1 MNCLLCN
8 TRLPVRLCLGDLL
21 ALRPLQQPVICEQ
34 CHTGFTR
41 IDPNHACPGCGRPQE
56 HPHLCCECEQWQHQ
70 YGWHLNHQALYTY
83 NDAMKEYMQRYK
95 FLGDYR
101 LRHVF
106 AVEFQQRIRH
116 LQADLV
122 VPIPVTTTT
131 MATRG
136 FNQVRGLLGDI
147 EVTSILHH
155 RAADKIAQ
163 SHKTRHQRLQTPQP
177 FILSNPVVVRGK
189 RILLVD
195 DIYTTGRTLYHA
207 AVLFKK
213 AQCREIVSLSVAR

>member
-8 TRLPVRLCLGDLL
+8 ARLPVRLSLGDLL
-21 ALRPLQQPVICEQ
+21 ALRPLERPVICEQ
-34 CHTGFTR
+34 CRAGFTR
-41 IDPNHACPGCGRPQE
+41 IDPARACSGCGRPQE
-56 HPHLCCECEQWQHQ
+56 HPHLCRECKQWQRR

-101 LRHVF
+101 LRQVF
-106 AVEFQQRIRH
+106 TVELQQRIRQ

-136 FNQVRGLLGDI
+136 FNQVQGLIGD
-147 EVTSILHH
+147 VTVAPLLRH
-155 RAADKIAQ
+155 RAVDKTAQ
-163 SHKTRHQRLQTPQP
+163 SHKSRQQRLQTPQP
-177 FILSNPVVVRGK
+177 FILSDPSTVHGK

-207 AVLFKK
+207 AVLLKE

>member
-1 MNCLLCN
+1 M
-8 TRLPVRLCLGDLL
+8 
-21 ALRPLQQPVICEQ
+21 
-34 CHTGFTR
+34 
-41 IDPNHACPGCGRPQE
+41 
-56 HPHLCCECEQWQHQ
+56 
-70 YGWHLNHQALYTY
+70 
-83 NDAMKEYMQRYK
+83 EYMQRYK

-101 LRHVF
+101 LRQVF
-106 AVEFQQRIRH
+106 TVELQQRIRQ

-136 FNQVRGLLGDI
+136 FNQVQGLIGD
-147 EVTSILHH
+147 VTVAPLLRH
-155 RAADKIAQ
+155 RAVDKTAQ
-163 SHKTRHQRLQTPQP
+163 SHKSRQQRLQTPQP
-177 FILSNPVVVRGK
+177 FILSDPSTVHGK

-207 AVLFKK
+207 AVLLKE